1 MPASPSGPICR
12 YLDAQIPPT
21 STDSQLGR
29 LLPPGVRPVARD
41 ALHAFRV
48 SVATRRS
55 RRDLRPLHQPAPRR
69 LHLGCASVHKQGW
82 INIDQ
87 LGPGVDF
94 AWDLLR
100 PLPVADG
107 SVDAI
112 FHEHL
117 LEHLPP
123 AEGLALTRECH
134 RLLRP
139 GGILRIGVPD
149 FGQYARSYAGDGGFV
164 DIVRPDVPTPLLA
177 LSEVAYGYGHRSL
190 WDEATLVGLLEE
202 IGFGARACAFG
213 ESVLHPVPDSEHR
226 KDETLY
232 VEATKQASVATRR

>member
-21 STDSQLGR
+21 STDSHLGR

-41 ALHAFRV
+41 ALHAVRV
-48 SVATRRS
+48 SLATRRS
-55 RRDLRPLHQPAPRR
+55 RRNAEALHQPAPRR

-94 AWDLLR
+94 AWDLRR
-100 PLPVADG
+100 PLPLPPG

-117 LEHLPP
+117 LEHLP
-123 AEGLALTRECH
+123 ATEGLTLIRECQ

-139 GGILRIGVPD
+139 DGVLRIGVPD
-149 FGQYARSYAGDGGFV
+149 FGRYVHGYVEGDGFIAG
-164 DIVRPDVPTPLLA
+164 VRPDVPTPLLA

-190 WDEATLVGLLEE
+190 WDEATLVGMLGEL
-202 IGFGARACAFG
+202 GFTARACDFG
-213 ESVLHPVPDSEHR
+213 ESVLDPAPDSEHR

-232 VEATKQASVATRR
+232 VEATKQASPVTRR